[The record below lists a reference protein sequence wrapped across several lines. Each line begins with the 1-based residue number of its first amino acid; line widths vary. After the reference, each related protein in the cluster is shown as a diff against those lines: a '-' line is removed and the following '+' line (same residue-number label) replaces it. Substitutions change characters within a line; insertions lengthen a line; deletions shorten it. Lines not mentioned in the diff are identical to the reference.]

1 MKSTESNTVKTSKYV
16 GVCLDKTVAPHAR
29 KWFSHIRGIRI
40 GSFYTEEEAA
50 LTYDVR
56 ALEIYGENA
65 KLNFPN
71 LIRISATVVE
81 VKYPGNDL
89 PTCMYVLQDFG
100 EVGLRVPIHMMGTL

>member
-1 MKSTESNTVKTSKYV
+1 MRSVACYGSSFFPGRTVPEE
-16 GVCLDKTVAPHAR
+16 LDGFPFAIPVKQSRFCFGPV
-29 KWFSHIRGIRI
+29 
-40 GSFYTEEEAA
+40 
-50 LTYDVR
+50 LT
-56 ALEIYGENA
+56 

-100 EVGLRVPIHMMGTL
+100 EVGLRVLIHMMGTL